1 MNVDHIVVKN
11 YACKCACSVPPYWR
25 TPNLRGLEHW
35 HPAFGWVK
43 RQLCGGSKK
52 KIKNKKKKSNNFFS
66 LLSRAYFSSHP
77 YCILTLTGV

>member
-52 KIKNKKKKSNNFFS
+52 KIKNKKKSLTIFS
-66 LLSRAYFSSHP
+66 PSFLEPIFPPIPIAYLH
-77 YCILTLTGV
+77 